1 MVQAAI
7 RRGWP
12 HRYRQENNVIVSAMC
27 LQVAL
32 IPSIMRVACLQLVG
46 LDFFWGKG
54 RNNWVQW
61 KMMVL
66 ECKVSADL
74 KREGWEE
81 EMKLFDCIHQLVTA
95 KQ

>member
-7 RRGWP
+7 RSGWP

-32 IPSIMRVACLQLVG
+32 ILSIVRAACLQLVV
-46 LDFFWGKG
+46 LDFFGGKG
-54 RNNWVQW
+54 RNNCVQW

-74 KREGWEE
+74 KKGRVGGGNEA
-81 EMKLFDCIHQLVTA
+81 I
-95 KQ
+95 